1 MDVDWDDE
9 WDEDFDPPKVGLN
22 AQSGQKWGKSGK
34 KSGQNLGQPP
44 MDEWD
49 EDFDPPKAGQNEEWD
64 DDIDMDTINTGKFK
78 IIVFFFKT
86 SYRQTLNCENAT
98 VVITNKISLRI
109 PLFESLISV
118 NKHLNE
124 MTSP

>member
-9 WDEDFDPPKVGLN
+9 WDEDFNPPKVGQN
-22 AQSGQKWGKSGK
+22 AQSGQKWGKNGK

-64 DDIDMDTINTGKFK
+64 DDIDMDTINPGEFQK
-78 IIVFFFKT
+78 IVFFSKIT
-86 SYRQTLNCENAT
+86 SDRQTLKCRKAT
-98 VVITNKISLRI
+98 VVITNKKSL
-109 PLFESLISV
+109 
-118 NKHLNE
+118 NKGIF
-124 MTSP
+124 SS